1 MYITLL
7 LSMRKADTGHQMKR
21 YGIKTKPLNTDM
33 NEHFEK
39 LKRDYESCGSP
50 IWSDPMTIKTLDDI
64 VYEIKL
70 GRISLDDFY
79 SFAKENIGQGDFYFG
94 CWRYV
99 RRNL

>member
-1 MYITLL
+1 
-7 LSMRKADTGHQMKR
+7 MKR
-21 YGIKTKPLNTDM
+21 ENIKTKQLNTDM

-64 VYEIKL
+64 VHEIKL

-99 RRNL
+99 RRNF